1 MSDEDYKDRETVKN
15 DNTNVKKKDNKA
27 NSNKKNITHPGSDIK
42 GCKGSKEVG

>member
-15 DNTNVKKKDNKA
+15 DNTNVKKKDNEA
-27 NSNKKNITHPGSDIK
+27 NKKNITHPGSDIK